1 MSDNNFEV
9 AFSGQL
15 VAGADP
21 AQVKAKVAVLF
32 KTDVA
37 KIEHMF
43 SGARVVIK
51 KGLDQATAVKYQA
64 AMKSAGAV
72 CEVRDASAAE
82 APASTPAPQ
91 PTAKAAAAPVAKRP
105 ANTNAPAAPQTV
117 PLHVSAADIA
127 ELKVD
132 IAPVGSDMNQ
142 QKKNVTT
149 AIPDIS
155 GLTMAPPGS
164 ELSTQKK
171 VAPPP
176 PPDTGGLSI
185 VKN

>member
-9 AFSGQL
+9 AFSGQI
-15 VAGADP
+15 VAGADL
-21 AQVKAKVAVLF
+21 ALVKVKVAALF

-51 KGLDQATAVKYQA
+51 KGLDNATAVKYQA
-64 AMKSAGAV
+64 AMKSAGAI
-72 CEVRDASAAE
+72 CDVRDASMAE
-82 APASTPAPQ
+82 TPAAPQ
-91 PTAKAAAAPVAKRP
+91 AVAKPAAAKRP
-105 ANTNAPAAPQTV
+105 TNTNAPAAPQTV

-127 ELKVD
+127 ELKVE

-142 QKKNVTT
+142 KKKDVTT

-155 GLTMAPPGS
+155 GLTMAPAGS

-171 VAPPP
+171 AAPPP
-176 PPDTGGLSI
+176 PPDTSDLSI

>member
-9 AFSGQL
+9 AFSGQI
-15 VAGADP
+15 VAGADL
-21 AQVKAKVAVLF
+21 AQVKSKVAALF

-51 KGLDQATAVKYQA
+51 KGLDNATAVKYQA
-64 AMKSAGAV
+64 AMKSAGAI
-72 CEVRDASAAE
+72 CEVRDASVAE
-82 APASTPAPQ
+82 APAAPPAV
-91 PTAKAAAAPVAKRP
+91 AKPAAAPAAAKRP
-105 ANTNAPAAPQTV
+105 TNTHVPAAPQTV

-127 ELKVD
+127 ELKVE

-142 QKKNVTT
+142 KKKDVTT

-155 GLTMAPPGS
+155 GLTMAPAGS

-171 VAPPP
+171 AAPPP
-176 PPDTGGLSI
+176 PPDTSGLSI